1 MKQIRRLA
9 VLFTLFMLGALA
21 VFVVLSRNT
30 IYTER
35 DIIDY
40 NDRRYRVQEELAA
53 GTPEEEIEARYGC
66 VLFLSDKPDPPELAA
81 YYRSGALILDLED
94 NGVITGKVVWNDLEE
109 HYDRT
114 GGNYLKAAALL
125 CGCVLVIG
133 YLLLLYLYLS
143 FLKPVEE
150 LESFAADIAKGEL
163 DKPLPIH
170 RNNLFGSFVEGF
182 DIMREQLKASI
193 NKEREAEIARKELTQ
208 GLSHDIKTPL
218 AVIRAAC
225 EVMEIKLTRRLGD
238 GDEAAQE
245 GISDLLDKVRT
256 ISGKADT
263 ISGLMSDVMHA
274 NLEELEK
281 VEVSPREEQSTVI
294 ERFFRELTDYGN
306 IILDNHIHPCL
317 VYLDRKRMEQVVDN
331 IVSNSAKYAGTDIH
345 VSFSQVSNLR
355 KADGSPIRFIRITI
369 RDEGPGVDQED
380 LPLLSE
386 KYYRGSNSSGR
397 TGYGLGMYLARTYME
412 KQEGGLEYYN
422 DNGFVVELLVR
433 VV

>member
-1 MKQIRRLA
+1 
-9 VLFTLFMLGALA
+9 
-21 VFVVLSRNT
+21 
-30 IYTER
+30 
-35 DIIDY
+35 
-40 NDRRYRVQEELAA
+40 
-53 GTPEEEIEARYGC
+53 
-66 VLFLSDKPDPPELAA
+66 
-81 YYRSGALILDLED
+81 
-94 NGVITGKVVWNDLEE
+94 
-109 HYDRT
+109 
-114 GGNYLKAAALL
+114 
-125 CGCVLVIG
+125 
-133 YLLLLYLYLS
+133 
-143 FLKPVEE
+143 
-150 LESFAADIAKGEL
+150 
-163 DKPLPIH
+163 
-170 RNNLFGSFVEGF
+170 
-182 DIMREQLKASI
+182 MREQLKASI

-245 GISDLLDKVRT
+245 EISDLLDKVRT

>member
-21 VFVVLSRNT
+21 VFVVLSRKT
-30 IYTER
+30 MYTER

-40 NDRRYRVQEELAA
+40 NDRLYRVQEDLAA
-53 GTPEEEIEARYGC
+53 GLPQEEIEARYGC
-66 VLFLSDKPDPPELAA
+66 ILFLSDKPNPPELAG

-94 NGVITGKVVWNDLEE
+94 NGTIIGRVVWNDLEE
-109 HYDRT
+109 HFDRT
-114 GGNYLKAAALL
+114 GSNYLKAAFLL

-150 LESFAADIAKGEL
+150 LESFAADIARGEL
-163 DKPLPIH
+163 DKSLPIH

-193 NKEREAEIARKELTQ
+193 NKEREAEIARRELTQ

-238 GDEAAQE
+238 GDAAAQAE
-245 GISDLLDKVRT
+245 TGDLIDKVRT

-263 ISGLMSDVMHA
+263 ISALMSDVMHA

-281 VEVSPREEQSTVI
+281 AEVSPKEEQSTVI
-294 ERFFRELTDYGN
+294 EEFFRELTDYGN
-306 IILDNHIHPCL
+306 IILDNHIYPCL
-317 VYLDRKRMEQVVDN
+317 VYMDRKRMEQVIDN

-355 KADGSPIRFIRITI
+355 KADGSPVRFIRIAI
-369 RDEGPGVDQED
+369 RDTGSGVDQED

-386 KYYRGSNSSGR
+386 KYYRGSNSTGR

-422 DNGFVVELLVR
+422 DGGFVVELLVR
-433 VV
+433 MV